1 MKAIAAIL
9 IFSVGIFSCG
19 CLPLRF
25 TTPSVTGKIYDTVSG
40 QPIEGASV
48 FWASWPEKKE
58 KSQKDGFYLLSPHE
72 RSRWVFPFG
81 YYAPNKVSGNIRVEA
96 SGYESQ
102 KKTVV
107 DGTDFRMSRAVPK

>member
-9 IFSVGIFSCG
+9 IFSVGLLSGG

-25 TTPSVTGKIYDTVSG
+25 TTPSVTGKIYDAVSG

-58 KSQKDGFYLLSPHE
+58 KSQKDGSYLLPPQK
-72 RSRWVFPFG
+72 RSRWVFPLG
-81 YYAPNKVSGNIRVEA
+81 DYVPSKASGNIRVEA

-102 KKTVV
+102 KKAVV
-107 DGTDFRMSRAVPK
+107 EGTDFRMSRAVPK